1 MKTTHADSAK
11 VNLDGLPDQNA
22 VIEMGKTCVCINLRK
37 AARNVTRFY
46 DKALKSLNL
55 RVTQLGLLAAIR
67 VLSPI
72 MVTRP
77 AKIGAL
83 ERTALTGNLRIFEKK
98 GYIDISLAADIRVRS
113 VSITDQGPAIL
124 AVAYPL

>member
-22 VIEMGKTCVCINLRK
+22 VIEMGKTCVYINLRK

-55 RVTQLGLLAAIR
+55 RVTQLGRLQPYVPSAQ
-67 VLSPI
+67 SW
-72 MVTRP
+72 
-77 AKIGAL
+77 
-83 ERTALTGNLRIFEKK
+83 
-98 GYIDISLAADIRVRS
+98 
-113 VSITDQGPAIL
+113 
-124 AVAYPL
+124 